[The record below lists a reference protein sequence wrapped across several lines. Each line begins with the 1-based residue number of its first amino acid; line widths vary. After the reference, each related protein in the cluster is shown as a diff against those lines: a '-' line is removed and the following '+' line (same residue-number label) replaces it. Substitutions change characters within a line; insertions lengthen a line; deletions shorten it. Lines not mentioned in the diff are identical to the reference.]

1 MTGRPD
7 ANDVLRNYGE
17 EAVRNGLAHARPYD
31 PAEHKIEPEP
41 QESNDQPVHI
51 PFKPIDLWKLIDT
64 SAAPERVWQVDGWLP
79 GDDVCLLGGNGGDG
93 KTQLAL
99 QLSYCTC
106 IGHPWLGLKVRQGP
120 VIYLTAEE
128 PAGEINLRMRQIRK
142 SILSS
147 IQPKPF
153 TLISRADAATSY
165 LVTGQRGTVVPTLH
179 LSELVALVDR
189 ARPALTVLDA
199 SADLFGGDEIKRAEV
214 RSFIAALRSAI
225 AIPYQ
230 CCVLL
235 LTHPSVS
242 GMTSGRDYSGTTA
255 WNNSARS
262 RLSLKRP
269 SESADPDARSL
280 ELQKNN
286 RGKTAEVQLR
296 WVDGYFTTQSPSAAQ
311 DATKLAQAKQVF
323 MSLVQRYD
331 DQQRTASDKPGRN
344 YAPALFEEEPEAEGL
359 GSDLLRRAMIALFA
373 GKKIKV
379 VTEGYA
385 SAPRSRIVVVRDPE

>member
-214 RSFIAALRSAI
+214 RT
-225 AIPYQ
+225 Y
-230 CCVLL
+230 CCPAQRDC
-235 LTHPSVS
+235 HPLP
-242 GMTSGRDYSGTTA
+242 M
-255 WNNSARS
+255 
-262 RLSLKRP
+262 
-269 SESADPDARSL
+269 
-280 ELQKNN
+280 
-286 RGKTAEVQLR
+286 
-296 WVDGYFTTQSPSAAQ
+296 
-311 DATKLAQAKQVF
+311 
-323 MSLVQRYD
+323 
-331 DQQRTASDKPGRN
+331 
-344 YAPALFEEEPEAEGL
+344 LF
-359 GSDLLRRAMIALFA
+359 FC
-373 GKKIKV
+373 
-379 VTEGYA
+379 
-385 SAPRSRIVVVRDPE
+385 